1 MINPLSPREIRRL
14 KKEKQTLTEARLN
27 RKRSEDR
34 CRRLYSFMKA
44 FIYLSLI
51 GASMANVFTIRRLL
65 SHESKA
71 LDGGGFDCG
80 AMMLFSKFGYSR
92 CHLVRL
98 NSAVTHGFAVLGCL
112 LLMLLECQVSAVLVR
127 GTLVPCEHR
136 RTFLNVTDPV
146 CRTGEPAV
154 ALPAIVQDV
163 SICASCI
170 TQLIK

>member
-1 MINPLSPREIRRL
+1 MINPLTPREIRRL
-14 KKEKQTLTEARLN
+14 KKEKQALVEARLN

-51 GASMANVFTIRRLL
+51 GAAIANVFTIRRLL
-65 SHESKA
+65 SHASKA
-71 LDGGGFDCG
+71 LDGEGSDCG

-112 LLMLLECQVSAVLVR
+112 LLAFLECQVSAVLVR
-127 GTLVPCEHR
+127 NTLVPREHR
-136 RTFLNVTDPV
+136 WTLLNITDPV
-146 CRTGEPAV
+146 CPNRRTCGCSPGHC
-154 ALPAIVQDV
+154 
-163 SICASCI
+163 SRC
-170 TQLIK
+170 